1 MTFGKVNTYKSFTVL
16 FAGRQRKPSRNLLK
30 VSQIDES
37 YGQTTNTSHITQ
49 QTTSSFASQDTVGLD
64 TTYQSHDTVSNQI
77 VDQEIK
83 GDESLPWRRAKP
95 KIRSRSLQP
104 GERNIEDFPWLR
116 QRDRSLPR
124 QEQVLWGH
132 DKVPIKPWIE
142 EVICLK
148 RTELRRKIIERAETE
163 KVFLKAS
170 QIERREIIRAQLA
183 EHIDLKSVQKYFERG
198 NFASMAEAQLAM
210 TEEILQEY
218 EEQTNLQQLKH
229 EEDMSILELTKEIDA
244 LVKKDLDIP
253 WAQQGQVTTL
263 EKTRRTSR
271 KASRDVKE
279 VHNVQQEELVHK
291 QTMSFIEDT
300 NILKLDKHDQLN
312 VQLIQQQQI
321 GVPWARGMRQQQQQS
336 QQSLSHLND
345 TSILT
350 VDRNQ
355 IDQIQQQEVPVS
367 WRRSRQPEPVN
378 KAQLSHTED
387 TTILSVKKSME
398 STQIDQVQL
407 DEKPVAWRRGPRQPQ
422 EVAQLSHIED
432 STMLDVR
439 QTESEEIQVEE
450 VPVAWRRGGK
460 KPVVVPV
467 QHLEDTAILQVE
479 QSQVDDVQL
488 QDEVAVPWARGQKK
502 PQQAQP
508 LQEVAV
514 PWARGKKQKPQVIT
528 QDVLEEPQPQVVEEM
543 APEPEAEKAPWRRAK
558 KPKPKVI
565 KELSPEII
573 EPVREPSPE
582 LELEQLSQEPD
593 VTEVVTKKIIK
604 KKRPVVKPE
613 MKEPSPEVEVVQD
626 EELPAE
632 HENIEEQEEPETNL
646 PVVTKKTIKKKR
658 PVVKQQSPEVQEPV
672 HELEVNEYEEATM
685 EPQIVE
691 DLSEEPAEVLAVVT
705 KKPIKKKRPIVK
717 QTISEIK
724 QASPEKE
731 FEQMPNEPEEV
742 PEESEEVVEIVTKKS
757 SKIIKKKLPVAK
769 QPSPEVKEH
778 SPDVDVVEIEEQ
790 PAETEEVIK
799 EEVTKKTIKKKKP
812 KVKTPSSNANSP
824 DAEEFVDQIPEFE
837 TEEQQP
843 TEIEVVDE
851 ISEFSVAGE
860 PIKQFILKEVQEI
873 EEVVEKKKIKIRRA
887 KKPEEVAEELIDD
900 EPRDEQIEPTVIP
913 ENQET
918 ATVEEVKVEKKLL
931 KKKKP
936 KPATKQ
942 LVLNDEVEM
951 HEVESIVD
959 ESTVEYIADEVTQ
972 NSIQLRQA
980 EVKPTVVQTEETVA
994 ELETT
999 EEFRKDIDV
1008 KMVSNIIKKN
1018 KKRLHIDDSQPLPEL
1033 ELITQKR
1040 VQQGIDML
1048 AEEEL
1053 LEDIVKDSIKE
1064 SLSNTSLPEK
1074 LLVKKKSIVVKPPR
1088 FLKKLQPAV
1097 CQPDQ
1102 PTVLQCKI
1110 DGAPYPEI
1118 KWYFNDIEL
1127 FASEK
1132 YVFNVTEKVAT
1143 LEIVRVTPQDVGV
1156 YTCQAKN
1163 QAGVATSRS
1172 NIVLG
1177 KCFYIDPQ
1185 PQHVLDSL
1193 MGFIFNILN
1202 LLYKTTCFCSAFV
1215 K

>member
-1 MTFGKVNTYKSFTVL
+1 MTFRKVNTHKSFTVF

-30 VSQIDES
+30 VAQIDES
-37 YGQTTNTSHITQ
+37 YGQATNTSHITQ
-49 QTTSSFASQDTVGLD
+49 QTTSSFASQETVGLD
-64 TTYQSHDTVSNQI
+64 TTYQSHDTVAGQMA
-77 VDQEIK
+77 DQEIK

-104 GERNIEDFPWLR
+104 GERHIEDFPWLR

-263 EKTRRTSR
+263 EKTQRTSR
-271 KASRDVKE
+271 KAARDVKE
-279 VHNVQQEELVHK
+279 VHQVRQEELIHK

-300 NILKLDKHDQLN
+300 NILKLDKHDQLD
-312 VQLIQQQQI
+312 VQLIKQQQI

-336 QQSLSHLND
+336 QQSLSHLED
-345 TSILT
+345 SSILS

-355 IDQIQQQEVPVS
+355 IDQIQQNEVPVS
-367 WRRSRQPEPVN
+367 WRRGRQPEQIN

-387 TTILSVKKSME
+387 TTILSVNKSME
-398 STQIDQVQL
+398 SSQIDQVQL

-439 QTESEEIQVEE
+439 QTETEEIQLEE
-450 VPVAWRRGGK
+450 MPVAWRRGGK
-460 KPVVVPV
+460 KPVVVPT
-467 QHLEDTAILQVE
+467 QYQEDTA
-479 QSQVDDVQL
+479 QL

-514 PWARGKKQKPQVIT
+514 PWARGKKQKPQMVA
-528 QDVLEEPQPQVVEEM
+528 QDVVEQPQPEVVEEI

-558 KPKPKVI
+558 KPKPKAT

-573 EPVREPSPE
+573 EPVVVPSPE
-582 LELEQLSQEPD
+582 LELEQLSQEPES
-593 VTEVVTKKIIK
+593 VVEVVTKKIIK
-604 KKRPVVKPE
+604 KKRPVVKQPSPE
-613 MKEPSPEVEVVQD
+613 LEVVQAEELQAEPEIIEDVSEEPEQVVTKKAIKKKRTMVKQQSPEGKEPSPELEVEELTTEPQIVQAEEPAEVEEVVAKKSIKKKRPVVKHPSPEVKEPSPEKET
-626 EELPAE
+626 EEMPAE
-632 HENIEEQEEPETNL
+632 PVPEEPEEVTE
-646 PVVTKKTIKKKR
+646 VITKKIIKKKR
-658 PVVKQQSPEVQEPV
+658 PVVKQASHDVKEP
-672 HELEVNEYEEATM
+672 
-685 EPQIVE
+685 
-691 DLSEEPAEVLAVVT
+691 S
-705 KKPIKKKRPIVK
+705 
-717 QTISEIK
+717 
-724 QASPEKE
+724 
-731 FEQMPNEPEEV
+731 
-742 PEESEEVVEIVTKKS
+742 
-757 SKIIKKKLPVAK
+757 PVA
-769 QPSPEVKEH
+769 
-778 SPDVDVVEIEEQ
+778 DVVEIEEQ
-790 PAETEEVIK
+790 PAEPEEVVK
-799 EEVTKKTIKKKKP
+799 EEVTKKIIKKKKP
-812 KVKTPSSNANSP
+812 KVKIPSSNGNSP
-824 DAEEFVDQIPEFE
+824 DAEEFVEQLPEFE
-837 TEEQQP
+837 TEEQLP
-843 TEIEVVDE
+843 SEIEVVDE
-851 ISEFSVAGE
+851 VSEIGVAGE
-860 PIKQFILKEVQEI
+860 PVKQFILKEVQEV

-887 KKPEEVAEELIDD
+887 KKPDEVAEELIDD
-900 EPRDEQIEPTVIP
+900 EPRNEQIEPTVIP
-913 ENQET
+913 EIQET
-918 ATVEEVKVEKKLL
+918 ATVEEVKVEKKII

-936 KPATKQ
+936 KTKQ
-942 LVLNDEVEM
+942 LVLNDELEM
-951 HEVESIVD
+951 LETESIVD

-980 EVKPTVVQTEETVA
+980 EVKPTVVQTEETVT

-1018 KKRLHIDDSQPLPEL
+1018 KRRLHIDDSQPLPEL

-1040 VQQGIDML
+1040 VQQGIDMV

-1053 LEDIVKDSIKE
+1053 IEDIVKDSIEE

-1074 LLVKKKSIVVKPPR
+1074 LLVKKKTVIVKPPR

-1132 YVFNVTEKVAT
+1132 YIFNVTEKVAT

-1177 KCFYIDPQ
+1177 KCLCIDPQ
-1185 PQHVLDSL
+1185 PHHFLDGF
-1193 MGFIFNILN
+1193 MGFCSIF
-1202 LLYKTTCFCSAFV
+1202 LYLAYTTCFCCGHTLFNLNGFSFF
-1215 K
+1215 

>member
-1 MTFGKVNTYKSFTVL
+1 M
-16 FAGRQRKPSRNLLK
+16 A
-30 VSQIDES
+30 
-37 YGQTTNTSHITQ
+37 
-49 QTTSSFASQDTVGLD
+49 
-64 TTYQSHDTVSNQI
+64 
-77 VDQEIK
+77 DQEIK

-104 GERNIEDFPWLR
+104 GERHIEDFPWLR

-279 VHNVQQEELVHK
+279 VHKVQQEEHIHK

-300 NILKLDKHDQLN
+300 NILKLDKHNQLD

-321 GVPWARGMRQQQQQS
+321 GVPWARGMRQQ
-336 QQSLSHLND
+336 
-345 TSILT
+345 
-350 VDRNQ
+350 RG
-355 IDQIQQQEVPVS
+355 P
-367 WRRSRQPEPVN
+367 QPEQVN

-387 TTILSVKKSME
+387 TTILSVNKSME

-422 EVAQLSHIED
+422 EVAQLSHVED
-432 STMLDVR
+432 SSMLDVR
-439 QTESEEIQVEE
+439 QTDTEEVQLEE

-460 KPVVVPV
+460 KPVVVVPV

-479 QSQVDDVQL
+479 QSQMDEVQL

-502 PQQAQP
+502 PKQAQP
-508 LQEVAV
+508 IEEVAV
-514 PWARGKKQKPQVIT
+514 PWVRGKKQKPQVLA
-528 QDVLEEPQPQVVEEM
+528 QDVVEQPQPEVAEEI
-543 APEPEAEKAPWRRAK
+543 APEPETEKAPWRRVK
-558 KPKPKVI
+558 KPKPKAI

-573 EPVREPSPE
+573 KPVNEPSPE
-582 LELEQLSQEPD
+582 LELEQIPQKPED
-593 VTEVVTKKIIK
+593 VIVK
-604 KKRPVVKPE
+604 KKRTAAKQ
-613 MKEPSPEVEVVQD
+613 PSPEVEVVQP
-626 EELPAE
+626 EELPTE
-632 HENIEEQEEPETNL
+632 PEMVEDVSEEPEKILQVVTKKAIKKKRTVVKEQSPEDKQPSPEL
-646 PVVTKKTIKKKR
+646 AVVEFEELTSEEPAEVVEVVTKKTIKKKR
-658 PVVKQQSPEVQEPV
+658 PVVKQPSPEVKEPSPEKEV
-672 HELEVNEYEEATM
+672 EEMLEEMPEPEEV
-685 EPQIVE
+685 VE
-691 DLSEEPAEVLAVVT
+691 MVT
-705 KKPIKKKRPIVK
+705 KRIIKKKRPAV
-717 QTISEIK
+717 
-724 QASPEKE
+724 
-731 FEQMPNEPEEV
+731 
-742 PEESEEVVEIVTKKS
+742 
-757 SKIIKKKLPVAK
+757 K
-769 QPSPEVKEH
+769 QPSPEVRELSPEIDVEEIKE
-778 SPDVDVVEIEEQ
+778 Q
-790 PAETEEVIK
+790 QAESEEVLK
-799 EEVTKKTIKKKKP
+799 EEVTKKIIKKKKP
-812 KVKTPSSNANSP
+812 KVKIPSSNGNAP
-824 DAEEFVDQIPEFE
+824 DAEELVEQLPDFE

-843 TEIEVVDE
+843 FESEVVDE
-851 ISEFSVAGE
+851 VSEIGVAGE
-860 PIKQFILKEVQEI
+860 PVKQFILKEVQEV
-873 EEVVEKKKIKIRRA
+873 EEVVEKKKIKIRRT
-887 KKPEEVAEELIDD
+887 KKPEEVVEELIDD
-900 EPRDEQIEPTVIP
+900 EQQNEQIEPTVIP
-913 ENQET
+913 EIQET
-918 ATVEEVKVEKKLL
+918 ATVEEVKVEKKLI

-936 KPATKQ
+936 KAITKQ
-942 LVLNDEVEM
+942 VVSNEELEM
-951 HEVESIVD
+951 HETESIVD

-980 EVKPTVVQTEETVA
+980 EVKPTVVQTEETVT
-994 ELETT
+994 ELETA

-1040 VQQGIDML
+1040 VQQGIDMV

-1053 LEDIVKDSIKE
+1053 IEDIVKESIEE

-1074 LLVKKKSIVVKPPR
+1074 MLVKKKTTVVKPPR

-1102 PTVLQCKI
+1102 PAVLRCKI

-1132 YVFNVTEKVAT
+1132 YIFNVTEKVAT

-1177 KCFYIDPQ
+1177 KCLYIDQQ
-1185 PQHVLDSL
+1185 PHYILDSF
-1193 MGFIFNILN
+1193 MGLWSIFFCIRQYVFEALIL
-1202 LLYKTTCFCSAFV
+1202 YSF
-1215 K
+1215 

>member
-1 MTFGKVNTYKSFTVL
+1 M
-16 FAGRQRKPSRNLLK
+16 K

-49 QTTSSFASQDTVGLD
+49 QTTSSFASQNSVGLD
-64 TTYQSHDTVSNQI
+64 TTYQSHDTVAGQMA
-77 VDQEIK
+77 DQEIK

-104 GERNIEDFPWLR
+104 GERQIEDFPWLR

-244 LVKKDLDIP
+244 LVKKDMDIP

-263 EKTRRTSR
+263 EKRTSR

-279 VHNVQQEELVHK
+279 VHQIQQEELIHK

-321 GVPWARGMRQQQQQS
+321 GVPWARGIRQQQQQS
-336 QQSLSHLND
+336 QQSLSHLED
-345 TSILT
+345 STILS

-367 WRRSRQPEPVN
+367 WRRGRQPEQVN

-387 TTILSVKKSME
+387 TNILSVNQSIE
-398 STQIDQVQL
+398 STKIDQVHL

-422 EVAQLSHIED
+422 EVAQLTHIED

-439 QTESEEIQVEE
+439 QTEDIEVQVEE

-467 QHLEDTAILQVE
+467 QHMEDTAILQVE
-479 QSQVDDVQL
+479 QSQVDEVLL
-488 QDEVAVPWARGQKK
+488 QDEVAVPWARGKK
-502 PQQAQP
+502 KSQQAEP

-514 PWARGKKQKPQVIT
+514 PWARGKKQKPQVIA
-528 QDVLEEPQPQVVEEM
+528 QEDVEQPQPEVVEEI

-558 KPKPKVI
+558 KPKPKAV
-565 KELSPEII
+565 KERSPEII
-573 EPVREPSPE
+573 EPVKEPSPE
-582 LELEQLSQEPD
+582 VELEQLPQD
-593 VTEVVTKKIIK
+593 VMEVVTKKIIK
-604 KKRPVVKPE
+604 KKRPVVKQPSPE
-613 MKEPSPEVEVVQD
+613 INEPSPEVE
-626 EELPAE
+626 ELAAE
-632 HENIEEQEEPETNL
+632 SEIIEDVQEEVQ
-646 PVVTKKTIKKKR
+646 VVTKKTIKKKR
-658 PVVKQQSPEVQEPV
+658 PVVKQQSPEGKEPSP
-672 HELEVNEYEEATM
+672 ELEVVEVEELTV

-691 DLSEEPAEVLAVVT
+691 DASEEPAEVVEVVT
-705 KKPIKKKRPIVK
+705 KKTIKKKRPVVK
-717 QTISEIK
+717 QP
-724 QASPEKE
+724 SPEVSP
-731 FEQMPNEPEEV
+731 EQEVEEILAEPEEV
-742 PEESEEVVEIVTKKS
+742 PEEPEEVIETKKPP
-757 SKIIKKKLPVAK
+757 KIIKKKRPVVK
-769 QPSPEVKEH
+769 QPSHEVRELSPE
-778 SPDVDVVEIEEQ
+778 VDVVEIEEQ
-790 PAETEEVIK
+790 PAETVEVVEEEVIK
-799 EEVTKKTIKKKKP
+799 KIIKKKKP
-812 KVKTPSSNANSP
+812 KVKIPSSNGNSP
-824 DAEEFVDQIPEFE
+824 DAEEFIEQIPEFE
-837 TEEQQP
+837 TEQQQP

-851 ISEFSVAGE
+851 VTEIGVAGE
-860 PIKQFILKEVQEI
+860 PIKQFILKEVQEV

-887 KKPEEVAEELIDD
+887 KKPDEVAEELIDD
-900 EPRDEQIEPTVIP
+900 EQRNEQIEPTIIP

-918 ATVEEVKVEKKLL
+918 ATVEEVKVEKKLI

-936 KPATKQ
+936 KAAIKQ
-942 LVLNDEVEM
+942 VELIDEIEM
-951 HEVESIVD
+951 HEAESIVD

-980 EVKPTVVQTEETVA
+980 EVKPTVVQTEETVT

-1018 KKRLHIDDSQPLPEL
+1018 KRRLHIDDSQPLPEL

-1040 VQQGIDML
+1040 VQQGIDMV

-1053 LEDIVKDSIKE
+1053 IEDIVKDSIEE

-1074 LLVKKKSIVVKPPR
+1074 LLVKKKTVVVKPPR

-1185 PQHVLDSL
+1185 LHHNSYHVLSSF
-1193 MGFIFNILN
+1193 MGF
-1202 LLYKTTCFCSAFV
+1202 CSSFFFFV
-1215 K
+1215 KNDVFLQRIFFIHFEFVFLISN